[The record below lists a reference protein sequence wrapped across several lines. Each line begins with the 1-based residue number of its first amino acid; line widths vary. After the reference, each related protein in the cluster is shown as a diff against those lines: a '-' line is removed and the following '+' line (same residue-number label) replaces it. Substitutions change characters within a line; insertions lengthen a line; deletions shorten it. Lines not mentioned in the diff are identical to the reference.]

1 MNSPRTQLRISD
13 MIWIANHFINN
24 LLWPAATFSRNWN
37 SVERAFCVEDKTEN
51 TIREIWTIFK
61 ILFIWFRIYSFIF
74 LFLFQFSLKINFC
87 WFILCFISE
96 DKKKKW
102 QIKKKFYYN
111 DNDCFVEIMEK
122 KGKKI
127 FIEVLWI
134 QRHQVFWLRH
144 WVHL

>member
-1 MNSPRTQLRISD
+1 MPTILSIICYDQLQLSQEIGTQWKEVSVWKIKQKIQYAKSGQFLKFFLSGLE
-13 MIWIANHFINN
+13 FI
-24 LLWPAATFSRNWN
+24 L
-37 SVERAFCVEDKTEN
+37 
-51 TIREIWTIFK
+51 
-61 ILFIWFRIYSFIF
+61 SFF

-122 KGKKI
+122 KGKKF